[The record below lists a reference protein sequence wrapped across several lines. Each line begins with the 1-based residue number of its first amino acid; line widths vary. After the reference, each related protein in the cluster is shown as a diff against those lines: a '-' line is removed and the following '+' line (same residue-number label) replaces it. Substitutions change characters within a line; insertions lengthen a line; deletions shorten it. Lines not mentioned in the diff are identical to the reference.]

1 MKKRRKKN
9 NPKLI
14 KLDSL
19 EQINLN
25 AAGLFIGS
33 EEIWACVPEGRD
45 TKSVRV
51 FPGPAGQDGQNLYS
65 GVASR
70 PSAFV
75 TGNRPSSFGTG
86 YRFTKSSNWAA
97 LRSI

>member
-25 AAGLFIGS
+25 AAGLDIGS

-51 FPGPAGQDGQNLYS
+51 FKTFTVELHHDP
-65 GVASR
+65 VH
-70 PSAFV
+70 
-75 TGNRPSSFGTG
+75 SSQSEVRTP
-86 YRFTKSSNWAA
+86 
-97 LRSI
+97 LRDPVHS